1 MGISYYFIGVIISF
15 VLRTTGSLTDHPF
28 IVVKKCIFRMDQEV
42 FPMKISSEYVT
53 TNVAGQTMVVPVG
66 DAAQAFRGIIRLN
79 ETAKFIWDALVE
91 GLSEAEIVEKLTET
105 YEVDAEKAQKDV
117 SAIIE
122 QLHKAGI
129 LEL

>member
-1 MGISYYFIGVIISF
+1 
-15 VLRTTGSLTDHPF
+15 
-28 IVVKKCIFRMDQEV
+28 
-42 FPMKISSEYVT
+42 MKISSEYVT

-79 ETAKFIWDALVE
+79 ETAKFIWDALVK

-105 YEVDAEKAQKDV
+105 YEVNAEKAQKDV

>member
-1 MGISYYFIGVIISF
+1 
-15 VLRTTGSLTDHPF
+15 
-28 IVVKKCIFRMDQEV
+28 
-42 FPMKISSEYVT
+42 MKISSEYVT

-105 YEVDAEKAQKDV
+105 YEVNAEKAQKDV